1 MTLGVG
7 IIGYGYWGPNLLRNF
22 AERDDVTVRA
32 CADLSPER
40 LAVVRQ
46 RHPSVAVTAD
56 ADAVLDDP
64 AVDAVVIATP
74 VSTHFSLAQKA
85 LARGKHVLVEK
96 PMTDRVADAEALKAL
111 AERERR
117 VLMVDHTF
125 VYTGAVR
132 RMREII
138 DSGELGELHYLD
150 AVRINLGLFQ
160 TDVDVLWDLAPHDLS
175 ILAHLVPDAPIAVSA
190 VGSHHTAS
198 GLVDVAYMTLHYPTN
213 FIAHLHVN
221 WLSPV
226 KIRRM
231 LIGGSRRML
240 VYDDVEPSEKL
251 RVYDRGID
259 VTTRESVH
267 RTLVDYRLGD
277 MWAPKVD
284 RREALAVATA
294 HFLACVRGEAAPLT
308 GAAFG
313 LPIVRWLEAAN
324 RSLAEGGRQVAV

>member
-1 MTLGVG
+1 VTIGVG

-40 LAVVRQ
+40 RAVARQ
-46 RHPSVAVTAD
+46 RHPGVAISDD
-56 ADAVLDDP
+56 AEAVLADP
-64 AVDAVVIATP
+64 AIDAVVIATP
-74 VSTHFSLAQKA
+74 VSTHYPLARTA
-85 LARGKHVLVEK
+85 LAYGKHVLVEK
-96 PMTDRVADAEALKAL
+96 PMTDRVADAEALIAL
-111 AERERR
+111 AAQARR

-132 RMREII
+132 RMRAII
-138 DSGELGELHYLD
+138 DGGELGELHYLD
-150 AVRINLGLFQ
+150 AVRVNLGLFQ
-160 TDVDVLWDLAPHDLS
+160 SDVDVLWDLAPHDLA
-175 ILAHLVPDAPIAVSA
+175 ILAYLVPEPPRAISA
-190 VGSHHTAS
+190 AGAHHTGS
-198 GLVDVAYMTLHYPTN
+198 GLVDVAYLTLHYASN

-231 LIGGSRRML
+231 LLGGSRRML

-251 RVYDRGID
+251 RVYDRGIE
-259 VTTRESVH
+259 VASRESMH

-277 MWAPKVD
+277 MWAPKID
-284 RREALAVATA
+284 LREALAVECE
-294 HFLACVRGEAAPLT
+294 HFLACVRGDDVPLT
-308 GAAFG
+308 GGEVG
-313 LPIVRWLEAAN
+313 LRIVRWLDAAS